1 MNRELLWQVKPARV
15 FLLCAV
21 VLGML
26 VAVATISQMVF
37 MSKAVDRV
45 FLGGEDLGGVK
56 PLLLLLLGAI
66 VLRSGL
72 LWLREVVAQ
81 RGTVRVKSSLREQLF
96 AHLMRLGAGYD
107 VGARYA
113 GDHTPPRPHG
123 DGRGAEPDAADA
135 LSPLW

>member
-1 MNRELLWQVKPARV
+1 
-15 FLLCAV
+15 
-21 VLGML
+21 ML

-45 FLGGEDLGGVK
+45 FLGGEDLGGVQL
-56 PLLLLLLGAI
+56 LLLLLLGAI

-81 RGTVRVKSSLREQLF
+81 WGAGTIKSTLRERLI

-107 VGARYA
+107 AGARYA
-113 GDHTPPRPHG
+113 GDHIPPRPHEA
-123 DGRGAEPDAADA
+123 DGRGAESDAGDA
-135 LSPLW
+135 LSPLG

>member
-1 MNRELLWQVKPARV
+1 MNRELLRQVKPARV

-37 MSKAVDRV
+37 LSKAVDRV
-45 FLGGEDLGGVK
+45 FLGGEGLGGVR

-81 RGTVRVKSSLREQLF
+81 RGPF
-96 AHLMRLGAGYD
+96 A
-107 VGARYA
+107 
-113 GDHTPPRPHG
+113 
-123 DGRGAEPDAADA
+123 
-135 LSPLW
+135 

>member
-1 MNRELLWQVKPARV
+1 MRQVKPARV

-37 MSKAVDRV
+37 LSKAVDRV
-45 FLGGEDLGGVK
+45 FMGGEGLGGVRS
-56 PLLLLLLGAI
+56 LLLLLLGAI

-72 LWLREVVAQ
+72 LWLREIVAQ
-81 RGTVRVKSSLREQLF
+81 RGAVRVKNELREHLF

-107 VGARYA
+107 AGARYA
-113 GDHTPPRPHG
+113 GDHTPPRPQVA
-123 DGRGAEPDAADA
+123 DGRGAEPDAGDA
-135 LSPLW
+135 LSPLG